1 MQLKKHNSKTPSERK
16 PKWLRKGI
24 ALLAAVATLATGGV
38 VASTA
43 YAGGGGGNEQ
53 ADNPSGPTSQNR
65 DVFWQYRDGALS
77 NPNDVTSGS
86 FGPAWDDNS
95 VKAAFTAAGV
105 TKIGLSGPA
114 KITAARTKAYDECV
128 NGFRQRHPKENT
140 GSPNDGDCRVVAVGA
155 MLGDNGRRCCHRP
168 HRTRT
173 TRIHVRVRLADC

>member
-1 MQLKKHNSKTPSERK
+1 MQLKKHNSKTPPERK

-24 ALLAAVATLATGGV
+24 ALLAAIATLATGGV

-53 ADNPSGPTSQNR
+53 ADNPGGPASRNR

-105 TKIGLSGPA
+105 TEIGLSGPA
-114 KITAARTKAYDECV
+114 KITAAR
-128 NGFRQRHPKENT
+128 
-140 GSPNDGDCRVVAVGA
+140 
-155 MLGDNGRRCCHRP
+155 
-168 HRTRT
+168 
-173 TRIHVRVRLADC
+173 